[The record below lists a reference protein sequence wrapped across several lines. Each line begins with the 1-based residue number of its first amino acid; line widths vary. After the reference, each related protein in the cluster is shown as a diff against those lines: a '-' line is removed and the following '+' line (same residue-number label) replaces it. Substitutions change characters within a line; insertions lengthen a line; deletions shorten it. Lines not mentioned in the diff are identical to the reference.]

1 MGQIDKGLIQQ
12 RFGASAQSYDRYAL
26 AQKQVYGR
34 LTELLESLGQRHYNK
49 VLEVGCGTAGLSKY
63 LDERFEISSW
73 TLNDL
78 GRKMF
83 DKGAF
88 DSPRF
93 AEAIRFIQGDAERID
108 LGSGYDL
115 IVSSSAIQW
124 FHEPKAFLSSLLPRL
139 NAGGVLLLSSFGK
152 DNLHEMK
159 SLTDRGLSYHS
170 KEEYAEFLED
180 LGYELLAFQEE
191 YFPLYFS
198 SAREVLRHLKHTGV
212 TALGGDDKA
221 NFWTKTK
228 LAEFEQAYAQR
239 FSNAEGLVSLTY
251 QPIYLLARKKL

>member
-1 MGQIDKGLIQQ
+1 MGQIDKELIQR
-12 RFGASAQSYDRYAL
+12 RFGASAMSYDHYAL
-26 AQKQVYGR
+26 AQKQVYAR
-34 LTELLESLGQRHYNK
+34 LAELLEGLGLRSYDK

-63 LDERFEISSW
+63 LDQRFEIKSW

-88 DSPRF
+88 DKPRF
-93 AEAIRFIQGDAERID
+93 AQAISFIEGDAEQVD
-108 LGSGYDL
+108 LGEGYDL

-124 FHEPKAFLSSLLPRL
+124 FHEPKAFLSSLMPRL
-139 NAGGVLLLSSFGK
+139 NNGGVLLISSFGK
-152 DNLHEMK
+152 DNLHEIK
-159 SLTDRGLSYHS
+159 SLTGRGLSYHT
-170 KEEYAEFLED
+170 KEEYASFLEEAD
-180 LGYELLAFQEE
+180 YELLACQEE
-191 YFPLYFS
+191 AFPLYFS

-212 TALGGDDKA
+212 TALGGNDKA

-228 LAEFEQAYAQR
+228 LAEFEQAYAEN
-239 FSNAEGLVSLTY
+239 FSNPEGLLSLTY

>member
-1 MGQIDKGLIQQ
+1 MRLINKKLIEQ
-12 RFGASAQSYDRYAL
+12 RFAASAKSYDHYAL
-26 AQKQVYGR
+26 AQKQVYAD

-49 VLEVGCGTAGLSKY
+49 VLEIGCGTAGLSKY
-63 LDERFEISSW
+63 LDERFEVSSW

-88 DSPRF
+88 NQPRF
-93 AEAIRFIQGDAERID
+93 AEAIHFIEGDAERVD
-108 LGSGYDL
+108 LGQGYDL
-115 IVSSSAIQW
+115 VVSSSAIQW

-139 NAGGVLLLSSFGK
+139 IEGGVLLISSFGK

-159 SLTDRGLSYHS
+159 SLTERGLSYHS
-170 KEEYAEFLED
+170 KEEYADFLKEA
-180 LGYELLAFQEE
+180 GYEILACQEE
-191 YFPLYFS
+191 YVPLYFA

-212 TALGGDDKA
+212 TALGGNGQT

-228 LAEFEQAYAQR
+228 LADFEQAYKQN
-239 FSNAEGLVSLTY
+239 FSNEEGFVSLTY
-251 QPIYLLARKKL
+251 QPIYLLARKKS

>member
-1 MGQIDKGLIQQ
+1 MGQINKELIEQ

-26 AQKQVYGR
+26 AQRQVYAR
-34 LTELLESLGQRHYNK
+34 LSELLESLGQGLYNK

-63 LDERFEISSW
+63 LDERFEIRSW

-93 AEAIRFIQGDAERID
+93 AETIQFIEGDAEQID
-108 LGSGYDL
+108 LGEGYDL

-124 FHEPKAFLSSLLPRL
+124 FHEPKNFLSSLAPRL
-139 NAGGVLLLSSFGK
+139 NDGGILLISSFGK
-152 DNLHEMK
+152 DNLQEMK
-159 SLTDRGLSYHS
+159 SLTGRGLNYHS
-170 KEEYAEFLED
+170 KEEYAAFLED
-180 LGYELLAFQEE
+180 VGYELLACQEE
-191 YFPLYFS
+191 YFPLYFA

-228 LAEFEQAYAQR
+228 LAEFEQAYKQS
-239 FSNAEGLVSLTY
+239 FSNNEGLVSLTY